1 MNKVEARI
9 NHNYYKQIAD
19 KITQLLDKIHDSQ
32 LSDKRWVWEL
42 MQNAKDV
49 PNKFGRVSVLI
60 ELWEDKLI
68 FSHNGD
74 YFTDGNIT
82 GLIQQVS
89 SKDSA
94 NEGELKQT
102 GKFGTGFITTHL
114 LSNIIDVK
122 GVVKNPNTGE
132 YQNFKLTLDRSA
144 RKSEDMIES
153 IAQNLEWVKGLD
165 NGNYQ
170 DFPIANNYESRSENE
185 YLTSF
190 KYYLNEDSLKS
201 ATIGLSDLINTLP
214 ITMVS
219 LRELKSVR
227 VVNHVEGTEQLYECN
242 SETIYRNDN
251 VKIIRSAI
259 DINGDKKYY
268 LTYKTFKG
276 EDPVIALSIETLWD
290 GSTYSLIKRDKSQPV
305 LFRDF
310 PLIGSVEFYFP
321 YMLNG
326 FDFEPTET
334 RSGVLLNSN
343 QPKPQK
349 NRSIIENAVEAVINF
364 NDWLIT
370 SGAKNTYLL
379 ASSKEPKPK
388 EAWDETY
395 AKPWI
400 KKLQENWRGKLL
412 SQTILET
419 KDGYASLREIRIPDY
434 GTKEAN
440 RQFFYFLEGF
450 IAEGILPLAEQQDEW
465 SEVVNSNYSTWN
477 CTLKYSKQDFFE
489 DLQRIGCMKNLCSRL
504 NKSENECY
512 EWLNR
517 LFKFVV
523 DQNDTSILE
532 KFPVIPNQSGDFC
545 LLDKVCT
552 DSAQRIP
559 DKLKNICVGLLGKN
573 LKDELMAEAIDDSVF
588 TTKKEYTL
596 ETLVSDINRIIGS
609 KASNENFVSSLEWNV
624 VSPAVYSLLSL
635 KTNGTEEANNK
646 RDYVY

>member
-165 NGNYQ
+165 KGNYQ

-190 KYYLNEDSLKS
+190 TYYLNEDSFKS

-227 VVNHVEGTEQLYECN
+227 VVYHVEGTEKLYDCN
-242 SETIYRNDN
+242 IETIYRNDN

-259 DINGDKKYY
+259 DINGDKKY
-268 LTYKTFKG
+268 
-276 EDPVIALSIETLWD
+276 
-290 GSTYSLIKRDKSQPV
+290 
-305 LFRDF
+305 
-310 PLIGSVEFYFP
+310 
-321 YMLNG
+321 
-326 FDFEPTET
+326 
-334 RSGVLLNSN
+334 
-343 QPKPQK
+343 
-349 NRSIIENAVEAVINF
+349 
-364 NDWLIT
+364 
-370 SGAKNTYLL
+370 
-379 ASSKEPKPK
+379 
-388 EAWDETY
+388 
-395 AKPWI
+395 
-400 KKLQENWRGKLL
+400 
-412 SQTILET
+412 
-419 KDGYASLREIRIPDY
+419 
-434 GTKEAN
+434 
-440 RQFFYFLEGF
+440 
-450 IAEGILPLAEQQDEW
+450 
-465 SEVVNSNYSTWN
+465 
-477 CTLKYSKQDFFE
+477 
-489 DLQRIGCMKNLCSRL
+489 
-504 NKSENECY
+504 
-512 EWLNR
+512 
-517 LFKFVV
+517 
-523 DQNDTSILE
+523 
-532 KFPVIPNQSGDFC
+532 
-545 LLDKVCT
+545 
-552 DSAQRIP
+552 
-559 DKLKNICVGLLGKN
+559 
-573 LKDELMAEAIDDSVF
+573 
-588 TTKKEYTL
+588 
-596 ETLVSDINRIIGS
+596 
-609 KASNENFVSSLEWNV
+609 
-624 VSPAVYSLLSL
+624 
-635 KTNGTEEANNK
+635 
-646 RDYVY
+646 

>member
-190 KYYLNEDSLKS
+190 TYYLNEDSLKS

-276 EDPVIALSIETLWD
+276 EDPVVALSIETLWD

-310 PLIGSVEFYFP
+310 PLIGSEEFYFP

-326 FDFEPTET
+326 FDFEPSET

-343 QPKPQK
+343 QPKPKK
-349 NRSIIENAVEAVINF
+349 NRSIIENAVKAVINF

-400 KKLQENWRGKLL
+400 KNFR
-412 SQTILET
+412 
-419 KDGYASLREIRIPDY
+419 RI
-434 GTKEAN
+434 GEAN
-440 RQFFYFLEGF
+440 FFHRQSL
-450 IAEGILPLAEQQDEW
+450 
-465 SEVVNSNYSTWN
+465 
-477 CTLKYSKQDFFE
+477 
-489 DLQRIGCMKNLCSRL
+489 
-504 NKSENECY
+504 
-512 EWLNR
+512 
-517 LFKFVV
+517 
-523 DQNDTSILE
+523 
-532 KFPVIPNQSGDFC
+532 
-545 LLDKVCT
+545 
-552 DSAQRIP
+552 
-559 DKLKNICVGLLGKN
+559 KLKKVMLLFVK
-573 LKDELMAEAIDDSVF
+573 SVF
-588 TTKKEYTL
+588 QTMVQRRL
-596 ETLVSDINRIIGS
+596 IDN
-609 KASNENFVSSLEWNV
+609 SSI
-624 VSPAVYSLLSL
+624 SL
-635 KTNGTEEANNK
+635 KAL
-646 RDYVY
+646 

>member
-1 MNKVEARI
+1 MNKVEAKI

-102 GKFGTGFITTHL
+102 GKFGTGFIATHL

-190 KYYLNEDSLKS
+190 TYYLNEDSFKS

-227 VVNHVEGTEQLYECN
+227 VVNHVEDTEQLYECN

-310 PLIGSVEFYFP
+310 PLIGSEEFYFP

-477 CTLKYSKQDFFE
+477 CTLKYSKLDFFE

-504 NKSENECY
+504 NKSE
-512 EWLNR
+512 
-517 LFKFVV
+517 K
-523 DQNDTSILE
+523 
-532 KFPVIPNQSGDFC
+532 
-545 LLDKVCT
+545 
-552 DSAQRIP
+552 
-559 DKLKNICVGLLGKN
+559 
-573 LKDELMAEAIDDSVF
+573 
-588 TTKKEYTL
+588 TL
-596 ETLVSDINRIIGS
+596 
-609 KASNENFVSSLEWNV
+609 
-624 VSPAVYSLLSL
+624 
-635 KTNGTEEANNK
+635 
-646 RDYVY
+646 